1 MPCVDLTSWGSD
13 LPAKPKLGDLV
24 VKILKLVPD
33 LVRLRISSIDSIEVD
48 ENLMGAIEN
57 EIRLMPHFHLS
68 LQSGDNM
75 ILKRMK
81 RRHLRDDAIL
91 FCEKV
96 RKVRP
101 ETIWC
106 RSNCWLPN
114 GD

>member
-1 MPCVDLTSWGSD
+1 
-13 LPAKPKLGDLV
+13 
-24 VKILKLVPD
+24 
-33 LVRLRISSIDSIEVD
+33 
-48 ENLMGAIEN
+48 MGAIEN
-57 EIRLMPHFHLS
+57 EVRLMPHFHLS

-101 ETIWC
+101 ETTFGADLIAGFPTETDSMFDNSVKLVGNVALHGYIFFLTHLERVLPLLGC
-106 RSNCWLPN
+106 RR
-114 GD
+114 